1 MSEQSGNGPPE
12 YRTVGTREVYRS
24 RWMSLREDE
33 IVRADGTPG
42 RYGVLSKPDF
52 VIVIPRH
59 EDGSVTLVEQYR
71 YPVGERCLEFPQG
84 ADEHQPD
91 LDPLELARQE
101 LAEETGLRA
110 ASVQLLGRLHH
121 AYGYSDQDMSDRAG
135 DRAHAGSGGPRGR
148 GAGHDAAAELT
159 GPEVAEMMLDGR
171 IRDCASVAAYGMLGL
186 QEAQGLMLLSR
197 DRRFR
202 ERLLT
207 RLRAPRRDYH
217 KVTSAKNLPSALSIA
232 RAAVCAVS
240 SMEVR

>member
-1 MSEQSGNGPPE
+1 VSDESRPPE

-24 RWMSLREDE
+24 RWMWLREDE
-33 IVRADGTPG
+33 IIRADGTPG

-59 EDGSVTLVEQYR
+59 EDGSVTLVEQFR

-110 ASVQLLGRLHH
+110 SSVHLLGRLHH
-121 AYGYSDQDMSDRAG
+121 AYGYSDQDMWIVLATGLTQGPVAREVEEQGMTLLRVAG
-135 DRAHAGSGGPRGR
+135 PV
-148 GAGHDAAAELT
+148 
-159 GPEVAEMMLDGR
+159 VAEMMLDGR

-186 QEAQGLMLLSR
+186 REAQGL
-197 DRRFR
+197 
-202 ERLLT
+202 
-207 RLRAPRRDYH
+207 
-217 KVTSAKNLPSALSIA
+217 
-232 RAAVCAVS
+232 S
-240 SMEVR
+240 S